1 MKSFVL
7 ATLLGILAGC
17 TLAKVD
23 VEVLSERTALENQ
36 ILGTYNSLDREM
48 LMVASVRGVDTQGKI
63 NKPPARSREQQD
75 AIAAIQLIDFYSDD
89 IADFKKL
96 GWVGENNQGLVEP
109 FDMDKKQVPDPLKEF
124 AERFTRKEFESIVQ
138 EVNQARQVIMQRV
151 IDMNENLRESDLPK
165 VQRIFAGLNAEK
177 ADIGDKIQDEQGA
190 WIQKK

>member
-1 MKSFVL
+1 MKPFFML
-7 ATLLGILAGC
+7 TILGILAGC

-63 NKPPARSREQQD
+63 KKPPVRSREQQD
-75 AIAAIQLIDFYSDD
+75 AIAAIQLIDFHSDD
-89 IADFKKL
+89 IARFKKL
-96 GWVGENNQGLVEP
+96 GWVGENNQGLLES
-109 FDMDKKQVPDPLKEF
+109 FKMDRKQVPDSLTAFADRFTQKEF
-124 AERFTRKEFESIVQ
+124 QSIVQ
-138 EVNQARQVIMQRV
+138 QVNQARQVIMQRV

-177 ADIGDKIQDEQGA
+177 AGVGDKIQDELGT
-190 WIQKK
+190 WKQKK